1 MTPFVVMDCVL
12 LTRMSGLPE
21 AASLREVRERI
32 AICSENVLY
41 HHFFETLLRP
51 SFDYPDYHNDFAVW
65 AKLHLADPVLA
76 ERFGILDPCAFAS
89 LEELRVAILDI
100 IDERLNALP
109 SAPAVSR
116 GAEFYF
122 FEADTV
128 VFDTGDR
135 ICTPTELAKA
145 VARMTTGSLFFHFI
159 EARRREP
166 LGMDDFTAWL
176 GQFGDEG
183 AACREALA
191 GIDFS
196 FLTLSELRDEIR
208 TRLSVQC
215 GLTGEGGPDD
225 G

>member
-21 AASLREVRERI
+21 AASLRELRERL
-32 AICSENVLY
+32 AVCRENVLY
-41 HHFFETLLRP
+41 HHFSETLLRP

-65 AKLHLADPVLA
+65 AKLNLADPVLA
-76 ERFGILDPCAFAS
+76 ERFGVLDPYAFSS
-89 LEELRVAILDI
+89 LEELRGVMLDI

-109 SAPAVSR
+109 YTPAVYR

-135 ICTPTELAKA
+135 ICTPEELAPA
-145 VARMTTGSLFFHFI
+145 VARMTTGSIFFHFI

-166 LGMDDFTAWL
+166 LGMDDFSAWL
-176 GQFGDEG
+176 GWFGDEG
-183 AACREALA
+183 AACREAL
-191 GIDFS
+191 GTIDVG
-196 FLTLSELRDEIR
+196 FLTLSELRDEIYA
-208 TRLSVQC
+208 RLAAQC
-215 GLTGEGGPDD
+215 GLTGEGESDD